1 MLLLV
6 IYSILN
12 IIIARW
18 LDKRMHFAMVCHSIL
33 FVISSLYLLFVW
45 DNPYIINIFKKILSE
60 NNYNILV
67 DVIKKKSIL
76 IQDFE
81 LTSIVIIELFMI
93 ILTFIILSFTCV
105 FVVKKTIKAFKKS
118 LKTFILNN
126 LNIIKNKLFN
136 IIMVIKI
143 YLRHCKLNN

>member
-93 ILTFIILSFTCV
+93 ILTFIILSFTCA

>member
-18 LDKRMHFAMVCHSIL
+18 LDKRMHFAMVCHTIL

-93 ILTFIILSFTCV
+93 ILTFIILSFTCA